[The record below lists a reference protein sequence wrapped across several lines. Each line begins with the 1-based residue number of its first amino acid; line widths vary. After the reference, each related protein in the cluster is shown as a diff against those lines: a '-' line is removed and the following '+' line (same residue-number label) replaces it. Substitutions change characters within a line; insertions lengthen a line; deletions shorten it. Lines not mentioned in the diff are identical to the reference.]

1 MTNEEKR
8 EHVARIVKEFT
19 LEYLNRHLLWQL
31 GQIVPGADNPAP
43 NVGEVLRRLHSE
55 PPAEAL
61 RFTLEPQEWLQ
72 MALYGA
78 GLVEVDAGEIHE
90 VCQGMAESLFAIPG
104 HNAYQIPSQW
114 AETEMGALWWAALI
128 RAQGDELV
136 TIAEAARIAGVSVQA
151 ISQRIDRGTL
161 EAFVDPFSTG
171 ERQGRRLVRRSDI
184 VE

>member
-8 EHVARIVKEFT
+8 AHVTRVVRDFAI
-19 LEYLNRHLLWQL
+19 EYLSRHLLWQL
-31 GQIVPGADNPAP
+31 GQIVPGADSPAP
-43 NVGEVLRRLHSE
+43 NVAEVLRRLHSD
-55 PPAEAL
+55 PPEDAL

-72 MALYGA
+72 MGLYGA

-90 VCQGMAESLFAIPG
+90 VCQGMAEWLFAVPG

-136 TIAEAARIAGVSVQA
+136 TIAEAARLAGVSVQA
-151 ISQRIDRGTL
+151 ISQRVDRGTL
-161 EAFVDPFSTG
+161 ESFFDPFSAG
-171 ERQGRRLVRRSDI
+171 ERQGRRLVRRSD
-184 VE
+184 VVR